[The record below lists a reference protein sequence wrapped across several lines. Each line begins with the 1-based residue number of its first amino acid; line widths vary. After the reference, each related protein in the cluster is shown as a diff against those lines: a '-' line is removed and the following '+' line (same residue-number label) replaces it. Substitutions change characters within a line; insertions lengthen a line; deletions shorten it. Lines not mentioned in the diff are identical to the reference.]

1 MPHDVLLRKLKSRFF
16 ISGKLWFW
24 IQSFLT
30 NRQQRVLYKGTTSS
44 WFQVLSGIP
53 QGSVLGPCLFNL
65 FINDLLDQTV
75 SPTVLFADDTLLYR
89 PLFTPDDQRI
99 LQEDIH
105 SVHAWC
111 IANKMQI
118 NIKKSKAMRITW
130 SRNPGIPNYVYN
142 AKRLDV
148 VTEYKYLGIM
158 LNNKL
163 TWHTHVE
170 YVLRKANRMLG
181 FILSVSK
188 SLSQSAIFSVY
199 KSLVIPIL
207 EYGQPAWFLYTAIL
221 SNKIEEIQRRATRIA
236 LRQKRQE
243 MSYEERLIRL
253 NWHSLESRRKFCLI
267 SYVVKALYG
276 LVNCDSVRH
285 GVSVNPRHMEAVKF
299 VHLRARTQRLH
310 CSAIHT
316 FPRLWEELP
325 LDLRA
330 EVAVD
335 PLTSWLGKL
344 RHHLHL
350 MT

>member
-1 MPHDVLLRKLKSRFF
+1 M
-16 ISGKLWFW
+16 
-24 IQSFLT
+24 
-30 NRQQRVLYKGTTSS
+30 
-44 WFQVLSGIP
+44 LS
-53 QGSVLGPCLFNL
+53 
-65 FINDLLDQTV
+65 
-75 SPTVLFADDTLLYR
+75 
-89 PLFTPDDQRI
+89 
-99 LQEDIH
+99 
-105 SVHAWC
+105 
-111 IANKMQI
+111 M
-118 NIKKSKAMRITW
+118 
-130 SRNPGIPNYVYN
+130 
-142 AKRLDV
+142 
-148 VTEYKYLGIM
+148 
-158 LNNKL
+158 
-163 TWHTHVE
+163 
-170 YVLRKANRMLG
+170 
-181 FILSVSK
+181 
-188 SLSQSAIFSVY
+188 FSVRLIVCWALFCLY
-199 KSLVIPIL
+199 PNHFHNLQYFQCIKSLVIPIL
-207 EYGQPAWFLYTAIL
+207 EYGQPAWFLHTAIL

-316 FPRLWEELP
+316 FSRLWEELP

-335 PLTSWLGKL
+335 PLISWLGKL